1 MVEYSFSLDNVF
13 SALSD
18 PTRRDM
24 LQRLAS
30 AEFTVGQLAKN
41 YDLTFAAVSKHLK
54 VLEKARMIIKRKKGK
69 EQIVS
74 IAPQPLAD
82 ASEYLDWYSR
92 LWENRL
98 DSLADYL
105 EEDKY
110 GQ

>member
-1 MVEYSFSLDNVF
+1 MVEYTYSLDNIF

-18 PTRRDM
+18 STRRDM
-24 LQRLAS
+24 LQRLSS

-54 VLEKARMIIKRKKGK
+54 VLERAKMIVKRKKGK
-69 EQIVS
+69 EQIVN

-82 ASEYLDWYSR
+82 ASEYLDWYKK

-98 DSLADYL
+98 DALAIYL
-105 EEDKY
+105 EEN
-110 GQ
+110 QNEQ

>member
-1 MVEYSFSLDNVF
+1 MVEYSYSLDNVF

-24 LQRLAS
+24 LQRLS
-30 AEFTVGQLAKN
+30 AGEFTVGQLAKN

-54 VLEKARMIIKRKKGK
+54 VLEKAKMIIKRKKGK

-82 ASEYLDWYSR
+82 ASDYLDWYRR

-98 DSLADYL
+98 DALAIYL
-105 EEDKY
+105 EESDE
-110 GQ
+110 

>member
-1 MVEYSFSLDNVF
+1 MVEYTYSLDNVF

-24 LQRLAS
+24 LQRLSS

-54 VLEKARMIIKRKKGK
+54 VLERARMIIKRKKGK

-82 ASEYLDWYSR
+82 ASDYLDWYKK

-98 DSLADYL
+98 DALASYL
-105 EEDKY
+105 EEDKND
-110 GQ
+110 

>member
-1 MVEYSFSLDNVF
+1 MVEYSYSLDNVF

-24 LQRLAS
+24 LQRLSS

-54 VLEKARMIIKRKKGK
+54 VLEKAKMIIKRRKGK

-82 ASEYLDWYSR
+82 ASDYLDWYKR
-92 LWENRL
+92 LWEQRL
-98 DSLADYL
+98 DSLAIYL
-105 EEDKY
+105 EEDNE
-110 GQ
+110 Q

>member
-1 MVEYSFSLDNVF
+1 MVEYTYSLDNVF

-24 LQRLAS
+24 LHRLSS

-54 VLEKARMIIKRKKGK
+54 VLEKASMIIKRKKGK
-69 EQIVS
+69 EQIVN

-82 ASEYLDWYSR
+82 ASDYLDWYR
-92 LWENRL
+92 QLWENRL
-98 DSLADYL
+98 DSLAVYL
-105 EEDKY
+105 EDNNES
-110 GQ
+110 

>member
-1 MVEYSFSLDNVF
+1 MVEYTYSLDNVF

-24 LQRLAS
+24 LQRLSS

-74 IAPQPLAD
+74 ISPQALSD
-82 ASEYLDWYSR
+82 AYQYLDEYKR
-92 LWENRL
+92 LWEIRL
-98 DSLADYL
+98 EALAVYL
-105 EEDKY
+105 EEKNE
-110 GQ
+110 

>member
-1 MVEYSFSLDNVF
+1 MVEYAYSLDNVF

-24 LQRLAS
+24 LQRLSS

-54 VLEKARMIIKRKKGK
+54 VLEKAKMITKRKKGK
-69 EQIVS
+69 EQIVN

-82 ASEYLDWYSR
+82 ASEYLDWYKK
-92 LWENRL
+92 LWEVRL
-98 DSLADYL
+98 DSLAAYL
-105 EEDKY
+105 EENNDR
-110 GQ
+110 